1 MDIIL
6 KQDVQNLGFTSDIVS
21 VKNGYAR
28 NYLFPRRLAIPAT
41 EGNRK
46 MVEEN
51 LRQQSRKLAKYKADA
66 EMLAGKLSDI
76 TLQLSVKTSEEGTV
90 YGSVGNIQIAEALNA
105 QYGLDID
112 RKKINVPGNHI
123 KDLGQHKVSIS
134 LQKDVAAEF
143 TVEVI
148 AEEKEL

>member
-6 KQDVQNLGFTSDIVS
+6 KQDVQNLGFTNDIVS

-28 NYLFPRRLAIPAT
+28 NFLFPRRLAIPAT

-46 MVEEN
+46 MLDET
-51 LRQQSRKLAKYKADA
+51 LKQQSRKLAKYKADA
-66 EMLAGKLSDI
+66 EVLASKLNEI
-76 TLQLSVKTSEEGTV
+76 VLQVKVKASEEGSV
-90 YGSVGNIQIAEALNA
+90 YGSVSNIQIAEALNT
-105 QYGLDID
+105 QFGLDID

-123 KDLGQHKVSIS
+123 KELGQHRVSIP
-134 LQKDVAAEF
+134 LQKDVRAEF

-148 AEEKEL
+148 AE

>member
-6 KQDVQNLGFTSDIVS
+6 KQDVQNLGFTNDVVS

-46 MVEEN
+46 MLEET

-66 EMLAGKLSDI
+66 EVLASRLNEI
-76 TLQLSVKTSEEGTV
+76 ILRVSVKASEEGSV
-90 YGSVGNIQIAEALNA
+90 YGSVSNIQIAEALNA
-105 QYGLDID
+105 QFGLEID
-112 RKKINVPGNHI
+112 RKKILVPGNHI
-123 KDLGQHKVSIS
+123 KELGMYRVSIL
-134 LQKDVAAEF
+134 LQKEVRAEF
-143 TVEVI
+143 TVEVV
-148 AEEKEL
+148 AE

>member
-6 KQDVQNLGFTSDIVS
+6 KQDVQNLGFANDVVS

-28 NYLFPRRLAIPAT
+28 NYLFPRLLAIPAT
-41 EGNRK
+41 VGNRK

-51 LRQQSRKLAKYKADA
+51 LKQQSRKLAKYKADA
-66 EMLAGKLSDI
+66 EVLASKLNDI
-76 TLQLSVKTSEEGTV
+76 TLQVSIKTSEEGSV
-90 YGSVGNIQIAEALNA
+90 YGSVSNIQIAEALNA
-105 QYGLDID
+105 QFGLDID

-123 KDLGQHKVSIS
+123 KELGQHRVSIP
-134 LQKDVAAEF
+134 LQKDVRAEF

-148 AEEKEL
+148 AE

>member
-6 KQDVQNLGFTSDIVS
+6 REDIQNLGYANDLVS

-46 MVEEN
+46 MREETM
-51 LRQQSRKLAKYKADA
+51 RQQSRKLAKYKADA
-66 EMLAGKLSDI
+66 EVLAAKLNEI
-76 TLQLSVKTSEEGTV
+76 TLQLKVKVSEEGSV
-90 YGSVGNIQIAEALNA
+90 YGSVGNIQIAEALNT

-112 RKKINVPGNHI
+112 RKKIIVPGTHI
-123 KDLGQHKVSIS
+123 KELGEHKVSIP
-134 LQKDVAAEF
+134 LQKDVVAEF

-148 AEEKEL
+148 AE

>member
-6 KQDVQNLGFTSDIVS
+6 KEDVQNLGFVNDIVS

-28 NYLFPRRLAIPAT
+28 NYLFPRRLAVPAT
-41 EGNRK
+41 VGNRK
-46 MVEEN
+46 MLEEV

-66 EMLAGKLSDI
+66 EVLASKLSEI
-76 TLQLSVKTSEEGTV
+76 TLQLTVKTSEEGSV
-90 YGSVGNIQIAEALNA
+90 YGSVSNIQIAEALNS
-105 QYGLDID
+105 QFGLEID

-123 KDLGQHKVSIS
+123 KELGQHRVSIP
-134 LQKDVAAEF
+134 LQKDVCAEF

-148 AEEKEL
+148 AE